1 MLVEIS
7 NCFELY
13 LQIYFGIF
21 QLIYTAL
28 QMSRTTFAEKLERV
42 SWLTTYLGKLLD
54 IFIFLLVS
62 LVIISPIRIHILM
75 VVTKVWL
82 GHILCFRACDFWWL
96 LFWFSIEDSCF
107 YVKFSCSVEWI
118 CLHLSDLIY
127 WWGHWRWN
135 CHWRWKCD
143 RYLHY
148 CFFWACETCNRKHK
162 MATFSHCCFP
172 ILSFCVGG
180 ICWFFVK

>member
-1 MLVEIS
+1 MDSQRGNLFLS
-7 NCFELY
+7 F
-13 LQIYFGIF
+13 FG
-21 QLIYTAL
+21 
-28 QMSRTTFAEKLERV
+28 
-42 SWLTTYLGKLLD
+42 
-54 IFIFLLVS
+54 
-62 LVIISPIRIHILM
+62 
-75 VVTKVWL
+75 
-82 GHILCFRACDFWWL
+82 
-96 LFWFSIEDSCF
+96 FSIEDSCF

-180 ICWFFVK
+180 ICWFFVKRLQKSWCQVWLDIPMKPFVTYFAEVMVSLMMTQIKH